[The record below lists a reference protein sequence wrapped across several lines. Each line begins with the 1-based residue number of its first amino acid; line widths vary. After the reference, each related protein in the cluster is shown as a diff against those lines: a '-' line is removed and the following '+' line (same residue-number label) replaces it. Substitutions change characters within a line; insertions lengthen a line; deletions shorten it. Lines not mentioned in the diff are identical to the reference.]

1 MSNREPS
8 FLRRIYPALALTGV
22 GFGLVNVLDRPAP
35 ATSLAAGSLAS
46 TDGSATTVV
55 AGADAAAATTVPA
68 TPNSVAAQGQAATP
82 VTQAPAATAAPAA
95 PAATA
100 APVTTP
106 APAPAATAA
115 PVTAAPVTTP
125 APAPAANDCGAITK
139 TGSAATIV
147 HRREYGTLQVTAKF
161 TSAKVLCAANAS
173 YSVYE
178 SRSNRY
184 NDYAIPILSD
194 QAVSAKS
201 ANIQGVSGATATSNA
216 YANSLQSAID
226 QL

>member
-1 MSNREPS
+1 M
-8 FLRRIYPALALTGV
+8 
-22 GFGLVNVLDRPAP
+22 
-35 ATSLAAGSLAS
+35 
-46 TDGSATTVV
+46 
-55 AGADAAAATTVPA
+55 
-68 TPNSVAAQGQAATP
+68 
-82 VTQAPAATAAPAA
+82 
-95 PAATA
+95 
-100 APVTTP
+100 TTP

-115 PVTAAPVTTP
+115 PVTAAPVTT
-125 APAPAANDCGAITK
+125 PAPAANDCGAITK